1 MMKVRQIS
9 NFIPPSDE
17 PSSAIVLDKEIA
29 DSPQA
34 TLRERQEEYLVDSSA
49 TIISKN
55 IITGWKIATF
65 GLLVFNALFGIAI
78 IGMLF
83 AAISRSMP
91 TFITR
96 GNGETETLEFFTGND
111 RSPTLIKFFAQK
123 TMSGIY
129 TWRNTLPEQGNI
141 PDPGIAVEGGRRI
154 PTTAYRYTLALEP
167 EFANSYRKEL
177 SELQSIVQGN
187 GNSGV
192 QTAYIVE
199 QIGEPESLGS
209 GKWKIKVAGTQ
220 LIVNNNKEQ
229 PRKLNIN
236 VEMIVRAVVPPL
248 LSEVTRKY
256 EDIGIAKAAQ
266 LARAEGLEVISIT
279 NIK

>member
-1 MMKVRQIS
+1 MKVRPIS
-9 NFIPPSDE
+9 NFIPQSDN
-17 PSSAIVLDKEIA
+17 PSSAIVPYDNISQ
-29 DSPQA
+29 D
-34 TLRERQEEYLVDSSA
+34 RGEYIVDSA
-49 TIISKN
+49 ETIRSKN
-55 IITGWKIATF
+55 IITGWKLATL
-65 GLLVFNALFGIAI
+65 GLLGVNAFFGVII

-83 AAISRSMP
+83 ATISRSMP

-96 GNGETETLEFFTGND
+96 GNGETENLEFFTGND

-141 PDPGIAVEGGRRI
+141 PDPGIAVEGGKKI
-154 PTTAYRYTLALEP
+154 PTTAYRYTLALDP

-177 SELQSIVQGN
+177 GELQSIVQGN
-187 GNSGV
+187 GNKSV
-192 QTAYIVE
+192 QTAYIIE
-199 QIGEPESLGS
+199 QVGEPESLGA
-209 GKWKIKVAGTQ
+209 GKWKIKVAGVQ
-220 LIVNNNKEQ
+220 LIVNSSNEQ
-229 PRKLNIN
+229 PKKLNIN
-236 VEMIVRAVVPPL
+236 VEMTVRAVPPPL

-266 LARAEGLEVISIT
+266 IARAEGLEVISIT